1 MAKHRRGR
9 PPRAAAPRRLTA
21 TPATKTPAAGIPM
34 EALVNALARGDDE
47 AAEQAAQA
55 LIAAG
60 EAAVPALLALS
71 RAPEADTRWWALRT
85 LAEIPHAEVPP
96 RLQEALH
103 DPDPA
108 VRQAAALGLRHQ
120 PTPNAVPDL
129 IALLADDDRLLA
141 SLAADAL
148 AATGA
153 AATEALIRM
162 LREGT
167 PAARIEAA
175 RALAQLGDKT
185 SIPALFEALDSP
197 SPFVEHWANEGLE
210 RMGVGM
216 IFFNPGH

>member
-1 MAKHRRGR
+1 MEAVLNAL
-9 PPRAAAPRRLTA
+9 RAA
-21 TPATKTPAAGIPM
+21 I
-34 EALVNALARGDDE
+34 ARGDDE
-47 AAEQAAQA
+47 AAEQAARA

-60 EAAVPALLALS
+60 GAAVPALLALS
-71 RAPEADTRWWALRT
+71 RADDADTRWWALRT
-85 LAEIPHAEVPP
+85 LAEIRHPEVPA
-96 RLQEALH
+96 RLREALR

-120 PTPNAVPDL
+120 PAADAVPDL
-129 IALLADDDRLLA
+129 IVLLGDDDRLLA

-148 AATGA
+148 AATGE
-153 AATEALIRM
+153 AATGALIAA
-162 LREGT
+162 LREGA

-210 RMGVGM
+210 GMGVGM
-216 IFFNPGH
+216 VFFNPGH

>member
-1 MAKHRRGR
+1 MDMESLLHALQ
-9 PPRAAAPRRLTA
+9 AAIT
-21 TPATKTPAAGIPM
+21 
-34 EALVNALARGDDE
+34 RGDDE
-47 AAEQAAQA
+47 ATEQAVQT

-71 RAPEADTRWWALRT
+71 RADDVETRWWALRA
-85 LAEIPHAEVPP
+85 LAEIRHPDVPP
-96 RLQEALH
+96 RLQEALT

-108 VRQAAALGLRHQ
+108 VRQVAALGLRHQ
-120 PTPNAVPDL
+120 PTPEAVPTL
-129 IALLADDDRLLA
+129 IALLSGEDRLLA

-148 AATGA
+148 AAVGEAATGA
-153 AATEALIRM
+153 LIQT

-175 RALAQLGDKT
+175 RALAQLGDKA

-216 IFFNPGH
+216 VFFNPGH